1 MEMKHIQDIMNDCL
15 YNMRKSW
22 GVFKDCVY
30 AVYLSAYAHAVVI
43 SKLQRNVKDLD
54 VRVTEV
60 TNGTYDITVTFDTRD
75 VTVRMKKPRGPIDTT
90 TKLIDASGK
99 NVTDTAA
106 MYLTNDRK
114 NVIKTIT
121 SETELFGSALTRLD
135 DEGRKNLPAHAKSQK
150 CA

>member
-60 TNGTYDITVTFDTRD
+60 TNGTYDITVTFDNTRCHCAHEEAARTHRHDDQTYRCIGQERDGHCSD
-75 VTVRMKKPRGPIDTT
+75 VSDQRSKKRH
-90 TKLIDASGK
+90 K
-99 NVTDTAA
+99 NDHIRDRTFWVSTDQ
-106 MYLTNDRK
+106 
-114 NVIKTIT
+114 
-121 SETELFGSALTRLD
+121 TR
-135 DEGRKNLPAHAKSQK
+135 R
-150 CA
+150 

>member
-1 MEMKHIQDIMNDCL
+1 MEMKHIQDIMNDWL
-15 YNMRKSW
+15 YNMRKGW
-22 GVFKDCVY
+22 EVFKDCVY
-30 AVYLSAYAHAVVI
+30 TVYLSTYAHAVVI

-60 TNGTYDITVTFDTRD
+60 TNGTYDITMTFDTRD
-75 VTVRMKKPRGPIDTT
+75 VTVRIKKPRGPIDTT
-90 TKLIDASGK
+90 TELIDASGK

-106 MYLTNDRK
+106 RYLTNDRK

-135 DEGRKNLPAHAKSQK
+135 DTQSNAQDDEGRKNL
-150 CA
+150 